1 MKKIILLSI
10 IVIVLVAAIGCQ
22 QASSMTGAAAT
33 SSAAIETSK
42 SMPSSQQKIDYLIT
56 QARSF
61 YESKKFQDAVN
72 TAQYVLSALDK
83 NSADAKS
90 LLEKAKQQL
99 QAAVQSRVTDVKK
112 GLGGIVK

>member
-10 IVIVLVAAIGCQ
+10 IVLFLVIAVGCQ
-22 QASSMTGAAAT
+22 QASPKARVSAT
-33 SSAAIETSK
+33 SEGAIEISK
-42 SMPSSQQKIDYLIT
+42 SMPSSQKKIEYLIA
-56 QARSF
+56 QAKSF
-61 YESKKFQDAVN
+61 YESKRFQDAVN

-83 NSADAKS
+83 NSVEAQN

-112 GLGGIVK
+112 GLEGIVK